1 MAKEMVKAP
10 RRPSLGPTRA
20 DFKRL
25 LGELDEP
32 TVLGILEVDPTLEEL
47 EEAAICLTGDQDVL
61 AKSGH
66 HVSPK
71 AGRVVEI
78 ITSAEEEDAPRSR

>member
-1 MAKEMVKAP
+1 MAKAKGAATP
-10 RRPSLGPTRA
+10 HSSQKPTRE
-20 DFKRL
+20 DFKRI
-25 LGELDEP
+25 LGELNEP
-32 TVLGILEVDPTLEEL
+32 TLLEILEVDPTLEEL
-47 EEAAICLTGDQDVL
+47 EEAAICLAGDQDVL

-78 ITSAEEEDAPRSR
+78 IASTEEEPPRPR